1 MKILAIEDDEGIHD
15 TLELF
20 FKITMSEAEFYGA
33 RAGISGLTL
42 VQEMQPDIIILD
54 LGLPDISGYE
64 VLERIRETIETP
76 VIILTARTEQST
88 RIRCMELGAN
98 DVIIKPFRRDT
109 MMGSINNLLV
119 RKREETYAG

>member
-42 VQEMQPDIIILD
+42 VQETQPDIIILD

-76 VIILTARTEQST
+76 IIILTARTEQST

-98 DVIIKPFRRDT
+98 DVIIKPFRRDA
-109 MMGSINNLLV
+109 MMGSINNLLE

>member
-20 FKITMSEAEFYGA
+20 FRITMSEAKFIGA
-33 RAGISGLTL
+33 RAGLRGLDL
-42 VQEMQPDIIILD
+42 IQETQPDIIILD

-64 VLERIRETIETP
+64 VLERIREGQATP

-88 RIRCMELGAN
+88 RTRCLEMGAN
-98 DVIIKPFRRDT
+98 DVIVKPFRRDE
-109 MMGSINNLLV
+109 MVGSINNLLEH
-119 RKREETYAG
+119 KAETCVS